1 MTIDA
6 YQRVHAAVRR
16 RWGSHQDARDAAS
29 EAYARWLA
37 NPADKT
43 AHDVRSH
50 VRYMV
55 MHAGQILSPTGRRAA
70 GRLMRPL
77 AGRFGLGVDA
87 GGDAGPAEDAWRA
100 WVHGVAGGA
109 VGGEQEDATVA
120 AVDALAAARV
130 RLRRPTLDAG
140 SWREA
145 LGRLRADGWT
155 QPQIAAACGVTVS
168 MAGKWL
174 RGAVPRLAAR
184 EIIAR
189 VASVGGEPPCVTSR
203 EVGRARAVSRA
214 GGA

>member
-70 GRLMRPL
+70 GSGDQAVENAPMEILAQALLGTCTTTRP
-77 AGRFGLGVDA
+77 
-87 GGDAGPAEDAWRA
+87 WR
-100 WVHGVAGGA
+100 
-109 VGGEQEDATVA
+109 
-120 AVDALAAARV
+120 
-130 RLRRPTLDAG
+130 
-140 SWREA
+140 
-145 LGRLRADGWT
+145 
-155 QPQIAAACGVTVS
+155 
-168 MAGKWL
+168 K
-174 RGAVPRLAAR
+174 RG
-184 EIIAR
+184 
-189 VASVGGEPPCVTSR
+189 
-203 EVGRARAVSRA
+203 
-214 GGA
+214 

>member
-87 GGDAGPAEDAWRA
+87 GGANLGSVRA
-100 WVHGVAGGA
+100 AFARLHAA
-109 VGGEQEDATVA
+109 QFAAA
-120 AVDALAAARV
+120 AV
-130 RLRRPTLDAG
+130 
-140 SWREA
+140 
-145 LGRLRADGWT
+145 
-155 QPQIAAACGVTVS
+155 
-168 MAGKWL
+168 
-174 RGAVPRLAAR
+174 
-184 EIIAR
+184 
-189 VASVGGEPPCVTSR
+189 
-203 EVGRARAVSRA
+203 
-214 GGA
+214 